1 MKTSSVSGA
10 YEVVFLC
17 LLLIVLIAFV
27 VNIVVV
33 IRCLFEFDLMA
44 LG

>member
-1 MKTSSVSGA
+1 MKTFSVSGA
-10 YEVVFLC
+10 YEVVLPR

-27 VNIVVV
+27 VNIEVV

>member
-1 MKTSSVSGA
+1 M
-10 YEVVFLC
+10 VFLC
-17 LLLIVLIAFV
+17 LLLIVATLGLVLIAFV